1 MRNILKLVLTG
12 SSLVMAGATG
22 AQATTEAD
30 QQPAADINEEVEQEA
45 ASKAIVVIGRA
56 NPVSTV
62 ERAERY
68 QARQVRDIFSGDP
81 SVDIGGGS
89 RNGQRLFLRG
99 IEGSNLNVT
108 IDGARQGQN
117 LYNHRGGLSNI
128 DPEMLKRVEIQAGPS
143 AADQG
148 YAALGGAIRFE
159 TVDAQDVLTPGNSIG
174 GFLRAGYA
182 SAANARRL
190 SLGAYG
196 MLADDVGVL
205 VYASGTDFDDIRIG
219 GGGDIPFS
227 GGKDRSILTKLS
239 LVESGPHTLRLG
251 YEHNKATGLNFQQR
265 GDYPYQLQP
274 ANLASRPPQ
283 DQSLTRDTFTG
294 HYRFNPVSDLIDLRL
309 QAYTSRNDFFA
320 PNNVAERF
328 ISDVSGGDVR
338 NIFTFPFAGGRL
350 ETTLGADYVVDR
362 GTASRS
368 DAGTRNNRNENLGLF
383 VQNRLYM
390 GMATL
395 YGGLRR
401 DDFSADYGPRTA
413 DGEAWSFNAG
423 AEFSPIE
430 QITLFAGYGE
440 AARGSGT
447 LPIHFARNVQPGV
460 TFNGTQG
467 DLRHERS
474 NQLEG
479 GLRTQIR
486 DIGLGGTSLRG
497 NATFF
502 RTEIRDAILYFH
514 GGSGGLGGR
523 PITNIYNFNGT
534 ISFDGFEAGVELGNA
549 LWSTALRYGEV
560 NIDNMPSDPQFIA
573 RIGAPRGSQL
583 VWESRITPANGV
595 SLGYSLRHT
604 GRLKSV
610 PGNQIVYVTKP
621 GFTLHD
627 IHATWEPEFLPNFA
641 LEIAATNLTDKR
653 YVAHS
658 TLTEWGFATEEAG
671 RDIRISVRYRY

>member
-1 MRNILKLVLTG
+1 MRGFMGLVVVVAGVGVAGSTG
-12 SSLVMAGATG
+12 VAAAETVDERPLADAGDDR
-22 AQATTEAD
+22 E
-30 QQPAADINEEVEQEA
+30 
-45 ASKAIVVIGRA
+45 KARNDVVVIGRS

-148 YAALGGAIRFE
+148 YGALGGAIRFE
-159 TVDAQDVLTPGNSIG
+159 TVDAQDVLASGRAIG
-174 GFLRAGYA
+174 GFARAGYA
-182 SAANARRL
+182 SAADAGRL
-190 SLGAYG
+190 ALGAYG
-196 MLADDVGVL
+196 MIGEDIGLL
-205 VYASGTDFDDIRIG
+205 VYANGTDFDDIRIG
-219 GGGDIPFS
+219 GGGRIPFS
-227 GGKDRSILTKLS
+227 GGRDRSVLAKLS
-239 LVESGPHTLRLG
+239 VVESGPHSIRLG
-251 YEHNKATGLNFQQR
+251 YEYNEATGLNFQQR

-274 ANLASRPPQ
+274 ANLATRPPQ

-294 HYRFNPVSDLIDLRL
+294 RYRFDPASDLIDLRL
-309 QAYTSRNDFFA
+309 EAYKNRNDFFA
-320 PNNVAERF
+320 PNNMAERF

-338 NIFTFPFAGGRL
+338 NVFTVPVPGGRI
-350 ETTLGADYVVDR
+350 ESTLGVDYMVDR

-368 DAGTRNNRNENLGLF
+368 DAGTRHNRNRNVGLF
-383 VQNRLYM
+383 LQNRAYL
-390 GMATL
+390 GIATL
-395 YGGLRR
+395 YAGVRR

-413 DGEAWSFNAG
+413 KGDAWSFNAG
-423 AEFSPIE
+423 GEVSPIR
-430 QITLFAGYGE
+430 QVTLFAGFGE

-460 TFNGTQG
+460 AFNGGTG

-474 NQLEG
+474 RQIEG
-479 GLRTQIR
+479 GVRGRID
-486 DIGLGGTSLRG
+486 DIGLGGAALRG
-497 NATFF
+497 NATLF
-502 RTEIRDAILYFH
+502 RTEIRDAVLYFH
-514 GGSGGLGGR
+514 GGSGGLGNR
-523 PITNIYNFNGT
+523 PITNIYNYDRT
-534 ISFDGFEAGVELGNA
+534 IRFDGFETSVELGGA
-549 LWSTALRYGEV
+549 RWSTALRYSSV
-560 NIDNMPSDPQFIA
+560 DIDNLPPDPQFIA

-583 VWESRITPANGV
+583 VWESRAVPVAGV
-595 SLGYSLRHT
+595 TLGYSLRRT
-604 GRLKSV
+604 GRLTTV
-610 PGNQIVYVTKP
+610 PANQMVYIPKP

-627 IHATWEPEFLPNFA
+627 VQLTWEPGFMAGFA
-641 LEIAATNLTDKR
+641 LELAATNLTDKR

-658 TLTEWGFATEEAG
+658 TLTERGFATEEAG
-671 RDIRISVRYRY
+671 RDIRLSIRYRY